1 MDKFEEYLNKK
12 DNEYVDLALIDK
24 SYKSYIKKGV
34 KKNEPNYKDVNS
46 FDKDNLDLSTLGDAI
61 IKFVYVNLFIDDN
74 KIKMLSKE
82 IEKYITD
89 KYFITKVAKKYD
101 ILKHLKY
108 DKSDSNMHT
117 DYEYKDNGNRKF
129 IATAVE
135 AMIGAIY
142 LINEDGNW
150 FDEISTILKEWM
162 TFE

>member
-1 MDKFEEYLNKK
+1 MDKFEEYLNEK
-12 DNEYVDLALIDK
+12 DENIDLALIDK

-61 IKFVYVNLFIDDN
+61 IKFVYVNIFINDN
-74 KIKMLSKE
+74 KIEMLSKE
-82 IEKYITD
+82 IENYITD

-117 DYEYKDNGNRKF
+117 DYEYKNNENRKF

-142 LINEDGNW
+142 LINKDGNW
-150 FDEISTILKEWM
+150 FDEIASILKEWM
-162 TFE
+162 TFK

>member
-12 DNEYVDLALIDK
+12 DKWIDLALIDK

-61 IKFVYVNLFIDDN
+61 IKFVYVKIFINDN
-74 KIKMLSKE
+74 NIKMLSKE

-101 ILKHLKY
+101 ILKYLKY
-108 DKSDSNMHT
+108 DKSDGNMHV
-117 DYEYKDNGNRKF
+117 DYEYKDNENRKF

-142 LINEDGNW
+142 LINKKGNW
-150 FDEISTILKEWM
+150 FDEISKILKEWM

>member
-1 MDKFEEYLNKK
+1 MEDKFEEYLNKK
-12 DNEYVDLALIDK
+12 DKWIDLALIDK

-61 IKFVYVNLFIDDN
+61 IKFVYVKIFINDN
-74 KIKMLSKE
+74 NIKMLSKE

-101 ILKHLKY
+101 ILKYLKY
-108 DKSDSNMHT
+108 DKLDCNMHV
-117 DYEYKDNGNRKF
+117 DYEYKDKENRKF

-142 LINEDGNW
+142 LINKDGNW

>member
-1 MDKFEEYLNKK
+1 MEDKFEKYLNEK
-12 DNEYVDLALIDK
+12 DKRIDLALTDN
-24 SYKSYIKKGV
+24 SYKNFIRNGIKK
-34 KKNEPNYKDVNS
+34 NNPRYKDVNS

-142 LINEDGNW
+142 LINKDDNW